1 MRSGGELADRYV
13 GNSLKRRRNKVSRDL
28 LTGRSDRKLSRMCHA
43 KAVHL
48 LCYGACRGVN
58 LVTSVVARSLALLG
72 WACIGSVILL
82 TGCADAS
89 YYLQSAQ
96 GHVALMR
103 VAKPVD
109 DWIADP
115 QTPAEL
121 KARLALSQQIRRFA
135 VTDLGLPDNASY
147 HRYADL
153 QRRAVVWNVVA
164 APELSL
170 TLKTWCFPVM
180 GCVGYRGYFDEAQ
193 ARALAAELKAQGLE
207 VSVYGVPAYSTLGWM
222 NWAGGDPLLNT
233 FIDYP
238 EGELARLIFHELAHQ
253 IAFAKGDT
261 VFNESFATA
270 VEHIG
275 SARWLADHSDA
286 NTRAE
291 QARIED
297 RRLDFRALTARY
309 RTEFEALYASAA
321 SDDAKRAGKVTLLER
336 LRADHA
342 RLKSER
348 WGGYSGYDGWF
359 ARANNASFGVLAA
372 YHELVP
378 NFQRL
383 FEREGRDFIRFYAE
397 VRRLAALPESERRA
411 ALR

>member
-1 MRSGGELADRYV
+1 MKRGAVATVVSLGTAGMLLLATAALCLTSGCSTLGYYAQSVGGHLAIMRAARPVPDWLADV
-13 GNSLKRRRNKVSRDL
+13 QAPAVLK
-28 LTGRSDRKLSRMCHA
+28 
-43 KAVHL
+43 
-48 LCYGACRGVN
+48 
-58 LVTSVVARSLALLG
+58 
-72 WACIGSVILL
+72 
-82 TGCADAS
+82 
-89 YYLQSAQ
+89 
-96 GHVALMR
+96 
-103 VAKPVD
+103 
-109 DWIADP
+109 
-115 QTPAEL
+115 E
-121 KARLALSQQIRRFA
+121 RLALSQRIRDYA
-135 VTDLGLPDNASY
+135 VRELKEPDNASY
-147 HRYADL
+147 RRYADL
-153 QRRAVVWNVVA
+153 QRGAALWNVVA

-170 TLKTWCFPVM
+170 KLATWCFPVV
-180 GCVGYRGYFDEAQ
+180 GCVGYRGYYTQADAQ
-193 ARALAAELKAQGLE
+193 AFAAALRAQGME
-207 VSVYGVPAYSTLGWM
+207 VSVYGVPAYSTLGLLPFD
-222 NWAGGDPLLNT
+222 AFADPLLNT

-238 EGELARLIFHELAHQ
+238 PGELARLIFHELAHQ

-378 NFQRL
+378 NFERL